1 MFASLISI
9 LGLSFLLGIRHAT
22 DADHLVA
29 INTIVSSQ
37 KKGILDSALVGIW
50 WGIGHSVTVT
60 LVGIPIILFSFVIPQ
75 SLGVFLEFLVGLML
89 VILGLFNLKHRHP
102 HPQKFRPLIMGFVHG
117 LAGSTAIAL
126 LILSTIHNINL
137 AIFYLFIFHIGVISG
152 MMLVTLGIGASITIA
167 KRKSANLN
175 HYLVP
180 ISGILSL
187 LFGLYI
193 MYQTLGVNILPP
205 PR

>member
-9 LGLSFLLGIRHAT
+9 LGLSFLLGIRHAA
-22 DADHLVA
+22 DADHVVA

-60 LVGIPIILFSFVIPQ
+60 LVGIPIILFSFVVPE

-89 VILGLFNLKHRHP
+89 IILGLFNLRHHHP
-102 HPQKFRPLIMGFVHG
+102 HPQKFRPLIMGLVHG

-167 KRKSANLN
+167 KRKSADLN
-175 HYLVP
+175 RYLIP
-180 ISGILSL
+180 LSGILSL

-193 MYQTLGVNILPP
+193 ICQTLGVASLL
-205 PR
+205 

>member
-60 LVGIPIILFSFVIPQ
+60 LVGIPIILFSFVVPQ
-75 SLGVFLEFLVGLML
+75 SVEVFLEFLVGLML
-89 VILGLFNLKHRHP
+89 VILGLFNLRHRHP

-126 LILSTIHNINL
+126 LILSTIHNVNL

-152 MMLVTLGIGASITIA
+152 MMLVTLGIGASLAVA

-180 ISGILSL
+180 LSGVLSL
-187 LFGLYI
+187 IFGLYI
-193 MYQTLGVNILPP
+193 MYQNFI
-205 PR
+205 